1 MDNQNAEIYKLNKK
15 CEDIIYP
22 HFNETII
29 CRKIVESD
37 NTEKIIEIRKVNGQ
51 KGQTVRIVPSNEMSV
66 EKFDY
71 WKQVL
76 KEMNQ
81 EHRKED
87 VRNTR
92 KNVNIENLLETD
104 IVCTESLEE
113 EYLRREDEALNPTF
127 ETWENAMLILA
138 SLTEIQRR
146 RFILRYKYKKSVRE
160 ISEIE
165 NVGTNKIDK
174 SLEQAKK
181 KIKKILQ
188 NIKK

>member
-29 CRKIVESD
+29 YRKIVESD
-37 NTEKIIEIRKVNGQ
+37 NTEKIIEIRKINGQ

-76 KEMNQ
+76 KETNQ
-81 EHRKED
+81 EHRNED